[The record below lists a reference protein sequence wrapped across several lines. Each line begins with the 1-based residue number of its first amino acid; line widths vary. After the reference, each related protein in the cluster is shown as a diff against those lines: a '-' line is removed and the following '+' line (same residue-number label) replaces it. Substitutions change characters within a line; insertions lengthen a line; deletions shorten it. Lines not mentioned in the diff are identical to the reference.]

1 MQGAVRKLGK
11 SLRGFGIA
19 KPAKAFTG
27 LSEEQQQILLLRW
40 IAHFPLVSEA
50 LIAIPNGGKRGKYEA
65 YRLKLQGVKAG
76 VSDLFL
82 AIPMHGKAGL
92 WLEMKRADGKLT
104 ALQKKWLGLMELLG
118 FAVVTAYSFEQ
129 AKQAIIDYIAGFQ
142 NAPERVLNTFTYDR
156 RGI

>member
-1 MQGAVRKLGK
+1 MQGARRKLKK
-11 SLRGFGIA
+11 SSQGSGIGQ
-19 KPAKAFTG
+19 PAKVFTG
-27 LSEEQQQILLLRW
+27 LSEEQQQTLLIRW
-40 IAHFPLVSEA
+40 AQLFPFISEA

-82 AIPMHGKAGL
+82 AIPMRGKSGL

-129 AKQAIIDYIAGFQ
+129 AKQAIIDYIAGFKD
-142 NAPERVLNTFTYDR
+142 APERVLSTFTYER
-156 RGI
+156 RGV